1 MNKLYRKGLKIILLI
16 VILSTAVSIP
26 YKIAVAQT
34 SPLKLSITPAMS
46 SIPSDGRPH
55 PALFIGVRDSQDK
68 PFPLS
73 QSLNVTLSSSDAS
86 ALSLSQIVTLTPASY
101 YAVVNAS
108 SNVGSGKQIEVTASS
123 SGFESAKTD
132 IAVGPPAGAPSALKV
147 TVLPDAILP
156 EAGKQVDL
164 LVTLVDGYG
173 SPTPARTDLSISLFS
188 SNPTVAD
195 TSISKITILAGSYT
209 AKTHLTT
216 TGVQGDTTITASST
230 NLKSDA
236 GVLTVNGPNPV
247 KIVLWALNTM
257 LVDDPS
263 NVLFVG
269 VADSDGNLVKILS
282 PITIN
287 LYSSDPS
294 IISVQN
300 SVVIAK
306 NQWQAVV
313 PLTCSKA
320 NDVTIT
326 AAAENLSSSSVHIRG
341 TTSST
346 GTVESVKIYSL
357 SMSFPADEKN
367 QTAMLVQTVDINGI
381 PTASNGEDLD
391 LFSSVSGVASPQT
404 HVQIPLGQ
412 SAALVTV
419 ATKLPGNTLIT
430 AGSES
435 HGSATTNLI
444 SYAPMP
450 DSVKLET
457 PPIPNEGEVEACLL
471 TLKGNIPAQVSQ
483 DTLIQL
489 VSSDTQVGNSDID
502 SIVLGQKTYMKY
514 LNVKGGSPG
523 QFSITASA
531 SGIPS
536 SKIDF
541 TVLDTKPS
549 TFNVVAMSPAINFGF
564 PILIQ
569 ICNLGGNPAV
579 TSDVVRVNVVSSN
592 ASNIEVPNT
601 VVLRSDRT
609 EILFYAKALSSKTN
623 TLTVSSPGFKST
635 SIQLT
640 PSATSIKMQ
649 LNVGSKM
656 PMNKPTEVSV
666 ILTIDDI
673 PIQGAT
679 VNWKGLGLSSQ
690 NSITDSS
697 GTAKNR
703 FILLQQETQLEATVN
718 VGGGYLNASQNITA
732 VPDAYN
738 LVVSAN
744 VPISIQG
751 TGTYSYGDAITLEVP
766 SIAPMPNIL
775 GLLGGKYIFN
785 QWIGIDPSTSNTVTL
800 TIDGELTDIT
810 QEALFSSDYT
820 MMIVSLVLI
829 IVALLVAFFLY
840 RRMKKKKVADKPKD
854 KKPVTPVVRPSP
866 IRHN

>member
-1 MNKLYRKGLKIILLI
+1 M
-16 VILSTAVSIP
+16 T
-26 YKIAVAQT
+26 
-34 SPLKLSITPAMS
+34 

-55 PALFIGVRDSQDK
+55 PALFIGVQDISGK

-73 QSLNVTLSSSDAS
+73 QSLNVTLTSSDSS
-86 ALSLSQIVTLTPASY
+86 AISLPGSVLLTPASY

-108 SNVGSGKQIEVTASS
+108 SNVGSGKQVEVTASS
-123 SGFESAKTD
+123 SGFESTKTN

-188 SNPTVAD
+188 SDPTVAD
-195 TSISKITILAGSYT
+195 TTSSKITILAGSYT
-209 AKTHLTT
+209 AKTTLTT

-236 GVLTVNGPNPV
+236 GVLNVNGPNPV

-257 LVDDPS
+257 PVNDQS

-294 IISVQN
+294 VVSVQD
-300 SVVIAK
+300 SVVIGE
-306 NQWQAVV
+306 NQCQAIV
-313 PLTCSKA
+313 PLSCLKA
-320 NDVTIT
+320 SDVTIT
-326 AAAENLSSSSVHIRG
+326 AAAENLSSSKVYIRG
-341 TTSST
+341 TSSST
-346 GTVESVKIYSL
+346 GTVVSIRIYSL
-357 SMSFPADEKN
+357 STSIPADEAN
-367 QTAMLVQTVDINGI
+367 QKAMLVQTVDINGI
-381 PTASNGEDLD
+381 PMASTGEDLD
-391 LFSSVSGVASPQT
+391 LFSSSAGVASPQA
-404 HVQIPLGQ
+404 HVQIPAGQ
-412 SAALVTV
+412 SAALVSVT
-419 ATKLPGNTLIT
+419 TILPGNTLIT
-430 AGSES
+430 AGSQFY
-435 HGSATTNLI
+435 GSATANLI
-444 SYAPMP
+444 SYAPVP
-450 DSVKLET
+450 DNVKLET

-471 TLKGNIPAQVSQ
+471 TLKGTIPAPVSQ
-483 DTLIQL
+483 NTLIQL
-489 VSSDTQVGNSDID
+489 VSSDTQVGISDID
-502 SIVLGQKTYMKY
+502 SVLLSQKTYMKY

-549 TFNVVAMSPAINFGF
+549 TFNVVSMSPAMNFDF

-579 TSDVVRVNVVSSN
+579 TSDITRVNVVSSN
-592 ASNIEVPNT
+592 ASNIEVPST
-601 VVLRSDRT
+601 VVLQSDRT
-609 EILFYAKALSSKTN
+609 EILFYAKALSSQLT

-635 SIQLT
+635 SIQLI
-640 PSATSIKMQ
+640 PSETSLKMQ

-656 PMNKPTEVSV
+656 PMNKPTDVSLLLS
-666 ILTIDDI
+666 IGDT

-679 VNWKGLGLSSQ
+679 VNWKGTGLTTQS
-690 NSITDSS
+690 SITDSS
-697 GTAKNR
+697 GIAKNG
-703 FILLQQETQLEATVN
+703 FTLTQNETLLEAMVN
-718 VGGGYLNASQNITA
+718 VGGGYLSATQDIVA

-744 VPISIQG
+744 VPISVEG
-751 TGTYSYGDAITLEVP
+751 SGTYNYGDTISLEVP
-766 SIAPMPNIL
+766 SVAPMPSIL

-785 QWIGIDPSTSNTVTL
+785 QWVGVVPSISNKVSL
-800 TIDGELTDIT
+800 TIDGEVTDLT
-810 QEALFSSDYT
+810 QQALFSSDYT
-820 MMIVSLVLI
+820 MLIVSIAVI
-829 IVALLVAFFLY
+829 TVVILVAFFLY
-840 RRMKKKKVADKPKD
+840 RRMKKKKIVEKPKD
-854 KKPVTPVVRPSP
+854 KKPVAPVVKPSP
-866 IRHN
+866 VRHH